1 MPSQLTTDEQALRL
15 FFTDDFYLVDEPGVL
30 KDSRPQPEAGMEEPE
45 RPVSPV
51 EPVAAEARAEILKSA
66 APVFKFL
73 GNNKR
78 NILILVND
86 PENEVSDEKG
96 RELLRKIV
104 KSVNLTAND
113 FALLNY
119 ANYTDVDFT
128 QLQGH
133 FSSVVVFAF
142 GVSSRQLGLADHPE
156 NSVIVEGAVKLIFSA
171 ELRKLEEDQNGKKV
185 LWGSLKQLGI

>member
-15 FFTDDFYLVDEPGVL
+15 FFTDDIYLVTEAEVL
-30 KDSRPQPEAGMEEPE
+30 QNREKQEETIGEVPEAETIPAEPAVQE
-45 RPVSPV
+45 APQ
-51 EPVAAEARAEILKSA
+51 AETA
-66 APVFKFL
+66 APAFKFL

-86 PENEVSDEKG
+86 KENEVSDEKG

-104 KSVNLTAND
+104 KSVNLSAND

-119 ANYTDVDFT
+119 ANHAGVSFA
-128 QLQGH
+128 QLQSY
-133 FSSVVVFAF
+133 FSSVIVFAF
-142 GVSSRQLGLADHPE
+142 GVSPQHLGLGNHPE
-156 NSVIVEGAVKLIFSA
+156 NTMVTEGEVKLIFSA

>member
-30 KDSRPQPEAGMEEPE
+30 KDSRPQPEAGIEQPE
-45 RPVSPV
+45 KPVIPV
-51 EPVAAEARAEILKSA
+51 EPVAA

-119 ANYTDVDFT
+119 ANYANVDFT
-128 QLQGH
+128 QLQAH
-133 FSSVVVFAF
+133 FSSAVVFAF
-142 GVSSRQLGLADHPE
+142 GVSSRQLGLAGHPE
-156 NSVIVEGAVKLIFSA
+156 NTVIMAGAVKLIFSA

>member
-30 KDSRPQPEAGMEEPE
+30 KDSRPQPELKPGLPE
-45 RPVSPV
+45 GPVSPV
-51 EPVAAEARAEILKSA
+51 EPVSAEARPEILKSA

-119 ANYTDVDFT
+119 ANYTDVEA
-128 QLQGH
+128 L
-133 FSSVVVFAF
+133 
-142 GVSSRQLGLADHPE
+142 L
-156 NSVIVEGAVKLIFSA
+156 GAVSLQTFKNNINPTVSA
-171 ELRKLEEDQNGKKV
+171 INSFLTP
-185 LWGSLKQLGI
+185 LKQTPDLKNPR